1 ANDGTKKEGVIK
13 VTANADE
20 AAERMPFPTL
30 VDALKQV
37 DPSVGFNVEVK
48 YPMMQKNGMHEC
60 ENYFEHNSYIDV
72 ILSDVLT
79 YAGDRRIVFS
89 SFDPDVCAM

>member
-1 ANDGTKKEGVIK
+1 
-13 VTANADE
+13 
-20 AAERMPFPTL
+20 
-30 VDALKQV
+30 
-37 DPSVGFNVEVK
+37 
-48 YPMMQKNGMHEC
+48 MHEC
-60 ENYFEHNSYIDV
+60 ENYFEHNTYIDV